1 MYSKRTNRFYVY
13 AYLREDGTPYYI
25 GKGSGWRMHQ
35 KHGYLHLPPDR
46 SRRVKIRENLTD
58 EESQEYEKE
67 LISKYGRKGFD
78 EGGILRNITMGGD
91 SGRVKYHT
99 VEEAKQAVRD
109 KNPKYQKTYREKHGE
124 EYVRK
129 LQRESKRRTYHI
141 HKEKLHEKSRK
152 EWIELKKDP
161 EKKEEYYS
169 KCRENYHRDKNIPG
183 TSAWKKSNRKN
194 LTEEE
199 YKKEKEK
206 CKSGRLRRE
215 KDPEYRE
222 RRLAEL
228 REYGNKKRKD
238 PEWNIKQLE
247 RQRIWREK
255 NKEEI
260 NKKQR
265 EKYNSDPKAREE
277 KNRKARE
284 KYNSD
289 PKVREERN
297 RKARERYAEKK
308 KGLT

>member
-46 SRRVKIRENLTD
+46 SRRVKLRENLTD

-67 LISKYGRKGFD
+67 LIAKYGRKGID

-91 SGRVKYHT
+91 NGRVKYHT
-99 VEEAKQAVRD
+99 EEEAKQAIRD
-109 KNPKYQKTYREKHGE
+109 KSPQYRKTYKEKHGD

-129 LQRESKRRTYHI
+129 LSRDSKRRTYHI
-141 HKEKLHEKSRK
+141 HKEKLNEKSRK
-152 EWIELKKDP
+152 DWIKLKNNP
-161 EKKEEYYS
+161 EKLEKYNKEQ
-169 KCRENYHRDKNIPG
+169 REQYNIAKNIPG
-183 TSAWKKSNRKN
+183 TNAWKKSNRKN

-199 YKKEKEK
+199 YKKEKER

-222 RRLAEL
+222 RRLAQM
-228 REYGNKKRKD
+228 REYRNKKSKD

-260 NKKQR
+260 NKKRR
-265 EKYNSDPKAREE
+265 EKYNSDPKIREE
-277 KNRKARE
+277 KNRKA
-284 KYNSD
+284 
-289 PKVREERN
+289 
-297 RKARERYAEKK
+297 
-308 KGLT
+308 